1 MWLFSKK
8 IDLLALYAPIWLCWV
23 VLCCL
28 PHEWLDVDLSLWVWV
43 LFVLVID
50 VGHVWSTIFR
60 TYLDREEFK
69 QHYWL
74 LLAAPI
80 LSFLLV
86 FLIAWQSVFLFWRL
100 LAYLA
105 LFHFVKQQYGF
116 LALYKKKA
124 KDFGRSKR
132 FNDKWVL
139 YWATLYPVLYW
150 HCTADIQFSW
160 FVENDFLPLYEW
172 FALLQYPLLWTV
184 GNILYWSILLA
195 WFIEEVRQSN
205 SISWGK
211 ILWMLTTAWNWYGGI
226 VYFNSDLVFTISN
239 VVAHGIPY
247 LTLII
252 YYQYQKG
259 NLQQLPQLNWVK
271 MTTVVL
277 LIVIGLA
284 WIEEYCWDML
294 VYGERAA
301 FFGAV
306 FTYPMEVL
314 HDPFSRAVAIGLLTV
329 PQMTHYII
337 DGFIW
342 KANAANP
349 YVKTIF
355 K

>member
-8 IDLLALYAPIWLCWV
+8 IDVLTLYTPIWLCWA

-28 PHEWLDVDLSLWVWV
+28 PSAWLDMEVSLWVWV

-60 TYLDREEFK
+60 TYLDKEEFK
-69 QHYWL
+69 QHYQIL
-74 LLAAPI
+74 LVAPV
-80 LSFLLV
+80 LSFLVV
-86 FLIAWQSVFLFWRL
+86 FLISWQSVFWFWRL

-124 KDFGRSKR
+124 KDFGIQKALK
-132 FNDKWVL
+132 DKWIL

-160 FVENDFLPLYEW
+160 FVDNDFLPLYEW
-172 FALLQYPLLWTV
+172 ITFLQEPLLWTI
-184 GNILYWSILLA
+184 GNTLYWGLLLA
-195 WFIEEVRQSN
+195 WLVEELLRSN
-205 SISWGK
+205 QVSWGK
-211 ILWMLTTAWNWYGGI
+211 ILWMLTTAWTWYGGI

-247 LTLII
+247 LVLIM
-252 YYQYQKG
+252 YYQYEKG
-259 NLQQLPQLNWVK
+259 KLQQLKAVNWIK
-271 MTTVVL
+271 TVGII
-277 LIVIGLA
+277 LIVVIALA
-284 WIEEYCWDML
+284 WLEEYCWDML
-294 VYGERAA
+294 VYGERPA

-306 FTYPMEVL
+306 LNYPVEIL
-314 HDPFSRAVAIGLLTV
+314 HDPFSKAIAIALLTV